1 MPVFGRFRL
10 TFLMKFALVTFVS
23 FVVVASALATFLNV
37 RHMSAVEDNEGT
49 NAAGE
54 ISALLTMPLEQMG
67 RDARPTPGILA
78 ALRSVDDQ
86 AKRQQ
91 FVDGIRIYNAFGRP
105 IYPPDA
111 AVEPDD
117 VRRTLQISTIWSKNS
132 GAASYGDAIRTE
144 YVPFV
149 GTKQIFVVAIDLSK
163 TAIDRQASSEAAD
176 VFIATAVAIG
186 LVFVSLVALAAGASR
201 EIERRRREAE
211 RTFSET
217 LGVLAETIDQ
227 RDPYT
232 AGHSRRVAEYSKLL
246 AAALRMPPREIDVIG
261 HAALLHDVG
270 KIGIPDAVLFKESSL
285 DPAERGII
293 SEHPVIGAR
302 IIRGV
307 SSMEDVVPCVLHHH
321 EHIDG
326 SGYPDHLRKDEIPSG
341 SRVIAVADT
350 FDAMTTDR
358 PYRHALS
365 VDAACRELLRVA
377 GTQLDAAYV
386 AAFLTI
392 VASGAIVPP
401 PSQFAQAHE
410 GDAAP
415 RLVPAEAR

>member
-1 MPVFGRFRL
+1 VPILPRFRL
-10 TFLMKFALVTFVS
+10 TFLMKFVLVTFVS
-23 FVVVASALATFLNV
+23 FVVVASALATFLNA
-37 RHMSAVEDNEGT
+37 RHTTAVEDNEGT

-54 ISALLTMPLEQMG
+54 ISALLTLPLEKMG
-67 RDARPTPGILA
+67 RDARPTASVLA

-91 FVDGIRIYNAFGRP
+91 FVDGIRVYDAFGHA
-105 IYPPDA
+105 IYPVDA
-111 AVEPDD
+111 ALETDD

-132 GAASYGDAIRTE
+132 GNAHGDAIRTE

-149 GTKQIFVVAIDLSK
+149 GTKAIFVVAIDLSRS
-163 TAIDRQASSEAAD
+163 AIDRQAGSEAAD
-176 VFIATAVAIG
+176 VFVATAVAIG
-186 LVFVSLVALAAGASR
+186 LVFISLVALAAGASR

-211 RTFSET
+211 RSFSET

-232 AGHSRRVAEYSKLL
+232 AGHSRRVAEYSRLL
-246 AAALRMPPREIDVIG
+246 AQALGLTPRETDVVG

-270 KIGIPDAVLFKESSL
+270 KIGIPDAVLFKEDSL
-285 DPAERGII
+285 DSMEREII
-293 SEHPVIGAR
+293 SEHPTIGAR

-326 SGYPDHLRKDEIPSG
+326 SGYPDHLRSDEIPRG
-341 SRVIAVADT
+341 SRIIAVADT

-358 PYRHALS
+358 PYRNALS
-365 VDAACRELLRVA
+365 IEAASRELRRVA
-377 GTQLDAAYV
+377 GTQLDADFV
-386 AAFLTI
+386 AAFLKLI
-392 VASGAIVPP
+392 ASGAVVPP
-401 PSQFAQAHE
+401 PSKFAQQTLDEAKTRLFPIAH
-410 GDAAP
+410 
-415 RLVPAEAR
+415 

>member
-1 MPVFGRFRL
+1 MLARFRL
-10 TFLMKFALVTFVS
+10 TFLMKFVLVTFVS

-37 RHMSAVEDNEGT
+37 RHMNAVEDNEGT

-54 ISALLTMPLEQMG
+54 ISALLTLPLEQMG
-67 RDARPTPGILA
+67 RDARPTPGILG

-91 FVDGIRIYNAFGRP
+91 FVDGIRIYNAFGHA
-105 IYPPDA
+105 IYPVGA
-111 AVEPDD
+111 AVESDD
-117 VRRTLQISTIWSKNS
+117 VRRTLQISTIWSKDS
-132 GAASYGDAIRTE
+132 GTAYGDKIRTE

-149 GTKQIFVVAIDLSK
+149 GTKAIYVVAIDLSK
-163 TAIDRQASSEAAD
+163 TTIDRQASSEVGD

-232 AGHSRRVAEYSKLL
+232 AGHSRRVADYSRLL
-246 AAALRMPPREIDVIG
+246 AKALGMPQREIDVIG

-270 KIGIPDAVLFKESSL
+270 KIGIPDAVLFKEDTL
-285 DPAERGII
+285 DSAERGVIA
-293 SEHPVIGAR
+293 EHPVIGAR

-326 SGYPDHLRKDEIPSG
+326 SGYPDHLRNDEIPRG

-365 VDAACRELLRVA
+365 VDAACRELRRVA

-401 PSQFAQAHE
+401 PSQFAQAH
-410 GDAAP
+410 ASASP
-415 RLVPAEAR
+415 RLIPIEST